1 MAQHK
6 SLVGAGQSGADS
18 SLFSSVQRTLVRN
31 QRSRQLP
38 QGSPEL
44 HPLSRQHGEAL
55 GRDSIA
61 CLPPLC
67 VPPRAVCPFPEECC
81 SFLLEIFFVL
91 FSFFWFCFFGFLF
104 FFFIFYNFSSWS
116 DLEFRFVLSC
126 VSALLSVKP
135 CAFKLFERT
144 CTERNP
150 NQ

>member
-1 MAQHK
+1 MEKLWAETP
-6 SLVGAGQSGADS
+6 SLAFHPSVSLLVQSVPSPRSAAV
-18 SLFSSVQRTLVRN
+18 FCWKFFCFVFIFLV
-31 QRSRQLP
+31 L
-38 QGSPEL
+38 
-44 HPLSRQHGEAL
+44 
-55 GRDSIA
+55 
-61 CLPPLC
+61 
-67 VPPRAVCPFPEECC
+67 
-81 SFLLEIFFVL
+81 
-91 FSFFWFCFFGFLF
+91 FFWFSF